1 MEKEVFDRLL
11 VEFNELN
18 DRTAKCRSFL
28 LDEEKSSVLDAL
40 NRDLLVAQL
49 KNMEAYLSILSIR
62 IGLNAPKDYM
72 VPTEDPASEEIV
84 SEDSTSEEIVSEEV
98 ND

>member
-18 DRTAKCRSFL
+18 DRTAKCRAFL

-49 KNMEAYLSILSIR
+49 KSMEAYLSILSVR
-62 IGLNAPKDYM
+62 IGLNAPKEYM
-72 VPTEDPASEEIV
+72 VPTEDATPAE
-84 SEDSTSEEIVSEEV
+84 TVSEEV